1 MALSLQDLLEML
13 DPDSL
18 QAHQALRHKGL
29 LVYLAKK
36 YSDTYN
42 TLMFIK
48 YRDTVIIM
56 YTKYSATSATL
67 IDMFT
72 KYTLPLRKT
81 CLIITVTLC

>member
-1 MALSLQDLLEML
+1 ML

-42 TLMFIK
+42 TNTLMFIK

-56 YTKYSATSATL
+56 FTKYSATL

-81 CLIITVTLC
+81 CLIITVTLCYKT